1 MTRAV
6 VLLLACVCLIV
17 PVDFVVVTP
26 WLKFAADLSVVA
38 GAVLGSLLVFRSG
51 RRYAITLSF
60 GVLFLL
66 TQSMVVGGGV
76 SAFATIWGPVALGI
90 AVALSSREPMKVML
104 LSGMVVSLSLL
115 ADWLFSAHVTP
126 GVFGRPY
133 QEAALAG
140 DFRARGIV
148 GQPVPGAFFVVV
160 TAAAIGASGVSLK
173 SKQFKFALAAM
184 GFLAL
189 VATGTRSALVV
200 AAALGLGVF
209 AKTISIAVLNR
220 RLASRSL
227 LAFIGGSFVVGFCV
241 LFSLFF
247 LDAGGLRIA
256 DFSSL
261 QGSASLL
268 NRIYALEILQRWIST
283 CDFSCKLFGSG
294 ARSLQVALGG
304 DVGGYGFSTVDN
316 LFMSVLWDFGLIGL
330 FLLLS
335 LFLWEILYVVRRS
348 RARDVRRAGSVGI
361 VLLIASGLFFDSLY
375 LRALLVLFGL
385 CVGLRALPMVDYRL
399 NKRMSV

>member
-6 VLLLACVCLIV
+6 VLLLACVCIIV

-26 WLKFAADLSVVA
+26 RLKFAADLSVVA
-38 GAVLGSLLVFRSG
+38 GAVLGSLLVFRSR

-90 AVALSSREPMKVML
+90 AVALSSREPIKIML
-104 LSGMVVSLSLL
+104 LSGVVVSLSLL
-115 ADWLFSAHVTP
+115 ADWLFGAHVIS
-126 GVFGRPY
+126 GIFGRPY
-133 QEAALAG
+133 QEGFLGG

-148 GQPVPGAFFVVV
+148 GQPVPGAFFLVV
-160 TAAAIGASGVSLK
+160 TAAAIGASGVRLK
-173 SKQFKFALAAM
+173 SKQFAFALAAM

-189 VATGTRSALVV
+189 VVTGTRSALVV

-227 LAFIGGSFVVGFCV
+227 LAFVGGSFVVGFSV

-261 QGSASLL
+261 QSSASLL
-268 NRIYALEILQRWIST
+268 NRIYALEILQRWVST

-294 ARSLQVALGG
+294 ARSLQVTLGG

-330 FLLLS
+330 FLILG
-335 LFLWEILYVVRRS
+335 LFFWEILYVVRRS
-348 RARDVRRAGSVGI
+348 RDRGVRRAGSVGI

-399 NKRMSV
+399 NKRMPV